1 MNDKQNLTTGNIPK
15 KLIAFAL
22 PLLAANL
29 LQSFYSLADML
40 VVGRI
45 VGETG
50 LAAISNAS
58 MISFII
64 NSVCI
69 GITMGG
75 TVLAAQYKG
84 ANDEHG
90 QLETI
95 GTLFTAAFIA
105 AVLVTAA
112 GLAAYRPLFGM
123 LHVPAPAMEDACG
136 YMKIICYGTVFVFGY
151 NAVCSILKGLGD
163 SKSPLYF
170 VAVATVI
177 NIVLDLL
184 LVGPFGMGTEGA
196 ACATIF
202 SQGISFVI
210 SVFHLKR
217 TDFVFDFQLSHFA
230 VKTDKLAAILKIG
243 LPTAAQMVV
252 VNLSYLLITGML
264 NQFGISVAAASG
276 VGLKINTLAGMPCWA
291 IGQAV
296 TAMAGQNIGAGD
308 TIRVRKTTSTGLCL
322 NLFITLVM
330 VLLVQIFGKQ
340 LILLFTPASPEVL
353 AEGIVYLRICCG
365 VNSLVYAAMYTF
377 DSFAIG
383 TGAATIALFNALLDA
398 VIVRLPVS
406 WLLAFPLGLGYPGI
420 YIGQAL
426 SPLLPAAAGLI
437 YFKSKGWENK
447 RILHLHR
454 A

>member
-1 MNDKQNLTTGNIPK
+1 M
-15 KLIAFAL
+15 
-22 PLLAANL
+22 
-29 LQSFYSLADML
+29 
-40 VVGRI
+40 
-45 VGETG
+45 
-50 LAAISNAS
+50 
-58 MISFII
+58 
-64 NSVCI
+64 
-69 GITMGG
+69 
-75 TVLAAQYKG
+75 
-84 ANDEHG
+84 
-90 QLETI
+90 
-95 GTLFTAAFIA
+95 
-105 AVLVTAA
+105 
-112 GLAAYRPLFGM
+112 
-123 LHVPAPAMEDACG
+123 
-136 YMKIICYGTVFVFGY
+136 
-151 NAVCSILKGLGD
+151 
-163 SKSPLYF
+163 
-170 VAVATVI
+170 
-177 NIVLDLL
+177 
-184 LVGPFGMGTEGA
+184 
-196 ACATIF
+196 
-202 SQGISFVI
+202 
-210 SVFHLKR
+210 KR

-264 NQFGISVAAASG
+264 NQFGVSVAAASG
-276 VGLKINTLAGMPCWA
+276 VGLKINTFAGMPCWA

>member
-1 MNDKQNLTTGNIPK
+1 MNDKQNITTGNIPK

-29 LQSFYSLADML
+29 RQSFYSLADML

-84 ANDEHG
+84 AKDEHG

-184 LVGPFGMGTEGA
+184 LVGPFGMDTEGA

-264 NQFGISVAAASG
+264 NQFGVSVAAASG
-276 VGLKINTLAGMPCWA
+276 VGLKINTFAGMPCWA

-308 TIRVRKTTSTGLCL
+308 TIRVRKTTRTGLCL